1 METRKRVIRSRRSK
15 PRARA
20 LPRAQPVV
28 RVTLEFPPE
37 DDPEAFSRF
46 CLVLHGLLEARRKA
60 ARI

>member
-1 METRKRVIRSRRSK
+1 MTQTIRPSRVRRV
-15 PRARA
+15 RRVRL
-20 LPRAQPVV
+20 LPPERPVV